1 MKKRIIKATMLVL
14 GLVLLIWLYQ
24 MNHYQLASLWM
35 ISLSLGLGLA
45 GFNHYQHDV
54 RELMI
59 IVVMTSI
66 AVVGRVSFFFVPSV
80 SPMIPIVM
88 ITGIYFGRKEG
99 YIVGMF
105 AAFMSN
111 FFFTQGP
118 WTPFQMFTTSLIGYV
133 SGIPLWKE
141 TLKKSNI
148 ATIIL
153 AVLSGIVYSLLM
165 DIWTVLSIDGYFNLK
180 RYLIV
185 LVPAI
190 PYMVTYSMSNVIFMM
205 VLKAPFGE
213 KIKDL
218 QNNYQLY

>member
-1 MKKRIIKATMLVL
+1 MKERMTKVVLLLL
-14 GLVLLIWLYQ
+14 GLILLVWLYQ
-24 MNHYQLASLWM
+24 MGYYQLASIWM
-35 ISLSLGLGLA
+35 ISLSLGLGLIS
-45 GFNHYQHDV
+45 FNQYQHSV

-66 AVVGRVSFFFVPSV
+66 AVVGRVSFFFIPSV

-99 YIVGMF
+99 YIVGML

-118 WTPFQMFTTSLIGYV
+118 WTPFQMFTTSLIGYI
-133 SGIPLWKE
+133 SGAPLWKE

-148 ATIIL
+148 GTIIL
-153 AVLSGIVYSLLM
+153 AVVSGIMYSLLM

-180 RYLIV
+180 RYFIV

-190 PYMVTYSMSNVIFMM
+190 PYMVTYSMSNVIFML

-213 KIKDL
+213 KIKEL
-218 QNNYQLY
+218 QHKYKLH

>member
-1 MKKRIIKATMLVL
+1 MKERMTKVALLFL
-14 GLVLLIWLYQ
+14 GLILLVWLYQ
-24 MNHYQLASLWM
+24 MGYYQLASIWM
-35 ISLSLGLGLA
+35 ISLSLGLGLIS
-45 GFNHYQHDV
+45 FNQYQHSV

-66 AVVGRVSFFFVPSV
+66 AVVGRVSFFFIPSV

-118 WTPFQMFTTSLIGYV
+118 WTPFQMFTTSLIGYI
-133 SGIPLWKE
+133 SGVPLWKE

-148 ATIIL
+148 GTIIL
-153 AVLSGIVYSLLM
+153 AVVSGIMYSLLM

-180 RYLIV
+180 RYFIV

-190 PYMVTYSMSNVIFMM
+190 PYMVTYSMSNVIFML

-213 KIKDL
+213 KIREL
-218 QNNYQLY
+218 QHKYKLH

>member
-1 MKKRIIKATMLVL
+1 MKERMTKVALLLL
-14 GLVLLIWLYQ
+14 GLILLVWLYQ
-24 MNHYQLASLWM
+24 MGYYQLASIWM
-35 ISLSLGLGLA
+35 ISLSLGLGLIS
-45 GFNHYQHDV
+45 FNQYQHSV

-66 AVVGRVSFFFVPSV
+66 AVVGRVSFFFIPSV

-99 YIVGMF
+99 YIVGML

-118 WTPFQMFTTSLIGYV
+118 WTPFQMFTTSLIGYI
-133 SGIPLWKE
+133 SGAPLWKE

-148 ATIIL
+148 GTIIL
-153 AVLSGIVYSLLM
+153 AVVSGIMYSLLM

-180 RYLIV
+180 RYFIV

-190 PYMVTYSMSNVIFMM
+190 PYMVTYSMSNVIFML

-213 KIKDL
+213 KIKEL
-218 QNNYQLY
+218 QHKYKLH

>member
-1 MKKRIIKATMLVL
+1 MKEKMTKVALLLL
-14 GLVLLIWLYQ
+14 GLILLVWLYQ
-24 MNHYQLASLWM
+24 MGYYQLASIWM
-35 ISLSLGLGLA
+35 ISLSLGLGLIS
-45 GFNHYQHDV
+45 FNQYQHSV

-66 AVVGRVSFFFVPSV
+66 AVVGRVSFFFIPSV

-99 YIVGMF
+99 YIVGML

-118 WTPFQMFTTSLIGYV
+118 WTPFQMFTTSLIGYI
-133 SGIPLWKE
+133 SGAPLWKE

-148 ATIIL
+148 GTIIL
-153 AVLSGIVYSLLM
+153 AVVSGIMYSLLM

-180 RYLIV
+180 RYFIV

-190 PYMVTYSMSNVIFMM
+190 PYMVTYSMSNVIFML

-213 KIKDL
+213 KIKEL
-218 QNNYQLY
+218 QHKYKLH

>member
-1 MKKRIIKATMLVL
+1 MKERMTKVALLLL
-14 GLVLLIWLYQ
+14 GLILLVSLYQ
-24 MNHYQLASLWM
+24 MGYYQLASIWM
-35 ISLSLGLGLA
+35 ISLSLGLGLIS
-45 GFNHYQHDV
+45 FNQYQHSV

-66 AVVGRVSFFFVPSV
+66 AVVGRVSFFFIPSV

-99 YIVGMF
+99 YIVGML

-118 WTPFQMFTTSLIGYV
+118 WTPFQMFTTSLIGYI
-133 SGIPLWKE
+133 SGAPLWKE

-148 ATIIL
+148 GTIIL
-153 AVLSGIVYSLLM
+153 AVVSGIMYSLLM

-180 RYLIV
+180 RYFIV

-190 PYMVTYSMSNVIFMM
+190 PYMVTYSMSNVIFML

-213 KIKDL
+213 KIKEL
-218 QNNYQLY
+218 QHKYKLH